1 MTSFKLAGL
10 CERLVRA
17 CPSSRNAS
25 KLEPT
30 ERTVVIRTLIINRCA
45 RDTLRLLAC
54 TATTGSLYDLPKYGL
69 AFLGET

>member
-30 ERTVVIRTLIINRCA
+30 ERTVVIRTLINQCA
-45 RDTLRLLAC
+45 R